1 MKNLEKTVDEG
12 YKVLPNIDKERYTEI
27 PGLEG
32 PFQTMSGKP
41 IYYDPKEGAYYDR
54 DTDMYLTYDE
64 FKKLDEVDKSAIDAA
79 VQQALDSDIPVPKTR
94 PTKVPRPKPRPV
106 MIGSNPRTGA
116 TRGIDPRDNYSP
128 EDLKRLLMQ
137 SAMEQMQ
144 TEGEAGDHDRMY
156 KVVHVKKGMMDIKAK
171 TSYEAA
177 KKFAKEKGL
186 KSTAGVDTHLY
197 PLEEAK
203 LDKNFFRNIASM
215 DEPHE
220 EIYRLLTADG
230 PEGDVIRREYE
241 ITAGE
246 NGLHPD
252 DDFEEILDMM
262 VHDFEDM
269 TFESVAK
276 FYDEYDTPVKV
287 EVTDDKI
294 LYNGAPI
301 DRYSWQIAQTILTPQ
316 MYKNAKS
323 WDDVH
328 AYLKSAEEKG
338 QLQQAMQATFDAN
351 PEGITVEGKN
361 KMGPQEIMP
370 GDRVEHEGDM
380 YEVVAVD
387 GFILTVDNLQ
397 TGNRTQLTMDD
408 VTRLSGMD
416 AMTDQDKENAEAMF
430 KRLKKAGSGSLKHV
444 ATEGYYTMPDID
456 RERYTDMPGL
466 EGPFQTRSGK
476 PIYYDPKEGSYYDRD
491 TDMYLT
497 YSEFKAL
504 DDPKPETGRMKEAEF
519 TIAPLPSTKRVSLTP
534 KQNFSS
540 NYSARYQSLYPS
552 VKKEGKSPHK
562 KGTKKYKDHMAAMH
576 ANSVDLNK
584 MRDALKLDESAD
596 ANTVIAEYTRA
607 TLDHSYKTWKQV
619 EEQIAFIRSFV
630 KEDVDVNA
638 VKVMLRKMHER
649 ENLDHKML
657 VKENINKLNQIVN
670 NKKSMSIK
678 FTDGDIK
685 VDTTTAGV
693 FLEVYNKQKQQK
705 QEKIVEK
712 IQTKAGFI
720 SMLEMMYKK
729 IG

>member
-1 MKNLEKTVDEG
+1 MD
-12 YKVLPNIDKERYTEI
+12 
-27 PGLEG
+27 
-32 PFQTMSGKP
+32 Q
-41 IYYDPKEGAYYDR
+41 
-54 DTDMYLTYDE
+54 DT
-64 FKKLDEVDKSAIDAA
+64 FKLDKRKSPIIRPKPRPDSML
-79 VQQALDSDIPVPKTR
+79 QAEPAPDVEFDNRDDLIQKL
-94 PTKVPRPKPRPV
+94 PRPKPRPV
-106 MIGSNPRTGA
+106 MIGSNPKTGA
-116 TRGIDPRDNYSP
+116 TRGIDPALNYSP

-137 SAMEQMQ
+137 SAMERLQ

-177 KKFAKEKGL
+177 KKFAQEKGL
-186 KSTAGVDTHLY
+186 KSTAGVDVHLY

-220 EIYRLLTADG
+220 EINRLLTADG

-269 TFESVAK
+269 TFENMD
-276 FYDEYDTPVKV
+276 F
-287 EVTDDKI
+287 
-294 LYNGAPI
+294 
-301 DRYSWQIAQTILTPQ
+301 
-316 MYKNAKS
+316 YKNMNKA
-323 WDDVH
+323 
-328 AYLKSAEEKG
+328 
-338 QLQQAMQATFDAN
+338 LQQRQKDKNFKSNMPVAPPRKKNDHNWRLRTIN
-351 PEGITVEGKN
+351 PAIMPGMPGFGDDSQKDKRPITTNLFNDTKVREGKN

-370 GDRVEHEGDM
+370 GDRVEHEGEKF
-380 YEVVAVD
+380 EVVDVTPDPDAP
-387 GFILTVDNLQ
+387 GTIIADNLE
-397 TGNRTQLTMDD
+397 TGLRNRLKIDD
-408 VTRLSGMD
+408 VTRLFGMD
-416 AMTDQDKENAEAMF
+416 AMTDKDKQDAEAMF
-430 KRLKKAGSGSLKHV
+430 KRLDKVGSGSLKHV

-456 RERYTDMPGL
+456 RERYTEMPGL

-491 TDMYLT
+491 ADMYLT

-534 KQNFSS
+534 RQNFSS

-552 VKKEGKSPHK
+552 VKKEGHSPHK
-562 KGTKKYKDHMAAMH
+562 KGTKKYKAHMAAMH

-596 ANTVIAEYTRA
+596 ANTVVAEYTRA
-607 TLDHSYKTWKQV
+607 TLDLSYKTWKQV
-619 EEQIAFIRSFV
+619 NEQIAFIRSFV
-630 KEDVDVNA
+630 KEDIDVSA
-638 VKVMLRKMHER
+638 VATMLRKMHER
-649 ENLDHKML
+649 ENLDHKIL
-657 VKENINKLNQIVN
+657 VKENIDKLRQIV
-670 NKKSMSIK
+670 KDKSAMPIK
-678 FTDGDIK
+678 FTDGSMK
-685 VDTTTAGV
+685 VDMTTASI
-693 FLEVYNKQKQQK
+693 FLQIFDKVKAETQA
-705 QEKIVEK
+705 KIVDK
-712 IQTKAGFI
+712 IQTKAGFL
-720 SMLEMMYKK
+720 SVLDLMYKK